1 MGNTFFFGWE
11 PALMAWLQANL
22 GVFCVKLAV
31 FLTLFGQE
39 TIMVLLLGYFYWC
52 RSKEIGIYMGT
63 NLFAVS
69 VWNPLLKNIFLRRR
83 PYFDCP
89 EITCL
94 KKVSENADLYD
105 IAAQGYS
112 FPSGHSS
119 SAAAL
124 YGSLA
129 RWFKKRW
136 LTFCCGI
143 LILLVGVSRFCLGVH
158 FPTDVLTGWA
168 LGLLA
173 VFLVP
178 WLKTVLK
185 KKWLFYLVLLLTAL
199 PGLFYCTTSD
209 YYTSLG
215 MMIGFFAGNLFEE
228 RFVRFQNTRSI
239 PRSVLRILGGIGIYL
254 GLNALL
260 KLPFS
265 GEFLSSP
272 AFAARMVRTA
282 RYAVIL
288 FVDIGLYPALFA
300 LTTRIG
306 LKKKPVQ

>member
-1 MGNTFFFGWE
+1 M
-11 PALMAWLQANL
+11 
-22 GVFCVKLAV
+22 
-31 FLTLFGQE
+31 
-39 TIMVLLLGYFYWC
+39 
-52 RSKEIGIYMGT
+52 
-63 NLFAVS
+63 
-69 VWNPLLKNIFLRRR
+69 
-83 PYFDCP
+83 
-89 EITCL
+89 
-94 KKVSENADLYD
+94 
-105 IAAQGYS
+105 
-112 FPSGHSS
+112 
-119 SAAAL
+119 
-124 YGSLA
+124 A

-158 FPTDVLTGWA
+158 FPTDVLAGWA

-300 LTTRIG
+300 LTARIG
-306 LKKKPVQ
+306 RKKEPVQ